1 MSGTDLHLTTSAAA
15 KFRAAAAATA
25 AFGTGPDGFGMTGNA
40 YVLAWR
46 CVR

>member
-1 MSGTDLHLTTSAAA
+1 MSGIDLHLTTSEAAA
-15 KFRAAAAATA
+15 FRAASAC
-25 AFGTGPDGFGMTGNA
+25 GTGPDGLGMTGNA